1 MVADDN
7 SATKK
12 ISGRTG
18 TSEKPSPNGG
28 GSTRRR
34 RGKIDPTRMNGAL
47 VISDQAKEA
56 LESCELFREL
66 DRHQLLAVAAL
77 VEEHTLESNEILISE
92 GEPARY
98 LYIVIEGRGVAHVEL
113 DQGWMSLGLVGP
125 GEAAGW
131 SSLVDGQV
139 YPATVKALTPMR
151 VIRVETSGLTLL
163 LNLEPHIGYP
173 VHKSLSSIF
182 YKQYNSAIRALK
194 TSG

>member
-1 MVADDN
+1 MADDE

-12 ISGRTG
+12 MPNSTD
-18 TSEKPSPNGG
+18 SAEKPSSKGR
-28 GSTRRR
+28 GSSGRR
-34 RGKIDPTRMNGAL
+34 RGKVDPTRVNGAL
-47 VISDQAKEA
+47 VISDNAREA

-66 DRHQLLAVAAL
+66 DRHQLMAVAAL
-77 VEEHTLESNEILISE
+77 VEEHAVEPNEILIGE

-98 LYIVIEGRGVAHVEL
+98 LYIVIEGRGVAHVDL

-139 YPATVKALTPMR
+139 YPATVKALTSMR
-151 VIRVETSGLTLL
+151 VIRIETSGLTLL
-163 LNLEPHIGYP
+163 LNLEPDIGYP
-173 VHKSLSSIF
+173 VHRSLSSIF
-182 YKQYNSAIRALK
+182 YRQYNSALRALK

>member
-1 MVADDN
+1 MADDN
-7 SATKK
+7 SVTKK
-12 ISGRTG
+12 MSDPTG
-18 TSEKPSPNGG
+18 IAERASSKG
-28 GSTRRR
+28 GSSKRR
-34 RGKIDPTRMNGAL
+34 RGKVDPTRVNGAL
-47 VISDQAKEA
+47 VISDQAKQA

-66 DRHQLLAVAAL
+66 DRHQLMAIAAL
-77 VEEHTLESNEILISE
+77 VEEHTIEPNEILIGE

-139 YPATVKALTPMR
+139 YPATVKALTLMT
-151 VIRVETSGLTLL
+151 VIRIETSGLTLL
-163 LNLEPHIGYP
+163 LNLEPEIGHP
-173 VHKSLSSIF
+173 VHKSLSAIF
-182 YKQYNSAIRALK
+182 YRQYNMALRALK

>member
-1 MVADDN
+1 MADDK

-12 ISGRTG
+12 TSNPTG
-18 TSEKPSPNGG
+18 TAEKRSSTGG
-28 GSTRRR
+28 GTSGRR
-34 RGKIDPTRMNGAL
+34 RGMLDPTRVNGAL

-56 LESCELFREL
+56 LERCELFRDL
-66 DRHQLLAVAAL
+66 DRHQLMAVAAL
-77 VEEHTLESNEILISE
+77 VEEHAVGPNEILIGE

-113 DQGWMSLGLVGP
+113 DEGWMSLGLVGP

-151 VIRVETSGLTLL
+151 VIRIETSGLTLL
-163 LNLEPHIGYP
+163 LNLQPDIGHP
-173 VHKSLSSIF
+173 VHRSLSSIF
-182 YKQYNSAIRALK
+182 YRQYNSALRALK

>member
-1 MVADDN
+1 MADDE
-7 SATKK
+7 STTKK
-12 ISGRTG
+12 RSNPTG
-18 TSEKPSPNGG
+18 TAEKPCGKSG
-28 GSTRRR
+28 GSSGRR
-34 RGKIDPTRMNGAL
+34 RGKVDPTRVNGAL
-47 VISDQAKEA
+47 VISDEAKEA

-66 DRHQLLAVAAL
+66 DRHQLMAVAAL
-77 VEEHTLESNEILISE
+77 VEEHTIDPNETLIGE

-113 DQGWMSLGLVGP
+113 DHGSMSLGLVGP

-151 VIRVETSGLTLL
+151 VIRIETSGLTLL
-163 LNLEPHIGYP
+163 LNLEPNIGYP
-173 VHKSLSSIF
+173 VHRSLSSIF
-182 YKQYNSAIRALK
+182 YRQYNSALRALK

>member
-1 MVADDN
+1 MVADDK
-7 SATKK
+7 SATKRV
-12 ISGRTG
+12 SSPTG
-18 TSEKPSPNGG
+18 APEKPSSNG
-28 GSTRRR
+28 SRSPRRR
-34 RGKIDPTRMNGAL
+34 RGKVDPTRMNGAL

-66 DRHQLLAVAAL
+66 DRHQLMAVAAL
-77 VEEHTLESNEILISE
+77 VEEHTVEANEILIGE

-98 LYIVIEGRGVAHVEL
+98 LFIVIAGRGVAHVEL

-151 VIRVETSGLTLL
+151 VVRLETSGLTLL
-163 LNLEPHIGYP
+163 LNLEPDIGYP

-182 YKQYNSAIRALK
+182 YKQYNSALRALK

>member
-1 MVADDN
+1 MADDE

-12 ISGRTG
+12 TSNPTG
-18 TSEKPSPNGG
+18 TAEKPSSKGA
-28 GSTRRR
+28 GSSRRR
-34 RGKIDPTRMNGAL
+34 RGKVDPTRVNGAL

-66 DRHQLLAVAAL
+66 DRHQLMAVAAL
-77 VEEHTLESNEILISE
+77 VEEHAVEPNEILIGE

-113 DQGWMSLGLVGP
+113 DHGLMSLGLVGP

-151 VIRVETSGLTLL
+151 VIRIETSGLTLL
-163 LNLEPHIGYP
+163 LNLEPDIGYP
-173 VHKSLSSIF
+173 VHRNLSSIF
-182 YKQYNSAIRALK
+182 YRQYNSALRALK

>member
-1 MVADDN
+1 MADDE

-12 ISGRTG
+12 MPNSTD
-18 TSEKPSPNGG
+18 TAEKPSRKGR
-28 GSTRRR
+28 GSSGRR
-34 RGKIDPTRMNGAL
+34 RGKVDPTRVNGAL
-47 VISDQAKEA
+47 VISDNAREA

-66 DRHQLLAVAAL
+66 DRHQLMAVAAL
-77 VEEHTLESNEILISE
+77 VEEHAVEPNEILIGE

-98 LYIVIEGRGVAHVEL
+98 LYIVIEGRGVAHVDL

-139 YPATVKALTPMR
+139 YPATVKALTSMR
-151 VIRVETSGLTLL
+151 VIRIETSGLTLL
-163 LNLEPHIGYP
+163 LNLEPDIGYP
-173 VHKSLSSIF
+173 VHRSLSSIF
-182 YKQYNSAIRALK
+182 YRQYNSAFRALK